1 MPHGHS
7 ALPAKGPGDM
17 CSIPAICYFSDMPP
31 AYVLQPATPSEA
43 SSAMVEL
50 QSALDLE
57 SFWKACLKLIGSTL
71 PHRSC
76 SLFFNIVNFQ
86 PTDARH
92 HVMLPRKADYVP
104 ATSLTVSGPFLARH
118 PQIRMYTYSEIAS
131 EDPDA
136 ARRRLMQEPDPEW
149 NEFIHLAFWH
159 DSAPEAVLSIHRP
172 PDFSEVT
179 EEERAFL
186 EQLYPMIEAGL
197 RRLRMVEGE
206 RARRQVYEHFLRYMP
221 LSVLFVDG
229 EDRLLF
235 ATAEAEKQCA
245 RWNRGLKFP
254 AALDLELP
262 QNVGRL
268 FVQSATAAGQLQA
281 AGKPG
286 TVQLSHPALSG
297 LSARIERS
305 WHFPGLQLRP
315 CYVVTF
321 LDMPASGEQPV
332 EPSQAAL
339 QILQQLTPSERRVAQ
354 LVAQGLR
361 NEEIADHLCR
371 SRRTVEF
378 QLNSIYRKLGLS
390 SRTQLVRAL
399 T

>member
-1 MPHGHS
+1 MRQKPAGMP
-7 ALPAKGPGDM
+7 PGGGVG
-17 CSIPAICYFSDMPP
+17 SFPPICYFSDMPP
-31 AYVLQPATPSEA
+31 AYVLQPPSPSEA
-43 SSAMVEL
+43 RSAMVDL

-57 SFWKACLKLIGSTL
+57 SFWKACLKLIGSAL

-76 SLFFNIVNFQ
+76 SLFFNIVDFQ

-92 HVMLPRKADYVP
+92 HVLQPRKADYVP
-104 ATSLTVSGPFLARH
+104 ATSLTVSGPYLARH
-118 PQIRMYTYSEIAS
+118 PQIRMYTYSDIAL

-136 ARRRLMQEPDPEW
+136 ARRRLAQEPDPEW

-172 PDFSEVT
+172 PDVSEVT

-186 EQLYPMIEAGL
+186 EQLYPTIEAGL
-197 RRLRMVEGE
+197 RRLRLVEGE
-206 RARRQVYEHFLRYMP
+206 QARRQVYEHFLRYMP

-229 EDRLLF
+229 DDRLLF

-245 RWNRGLKFP
+245 RWNRGLKIP
-254 AALDLELP
+254 AAMDFELP
-262 QNVGRL
+262 GNVGRL
-268 FVQSATAAGQLQA
+268 FNQPALGSSQAQVPGKAGA
-281 AGKPG
+281 
-286 TVQLSHPALSG
+286 VQLPHPAISG

-305 WHFPGLQLRP
+305 WHFPGLRLRP

-321 LDMPASGEQPV
+321 LDTPAAGDQPA
-332 EPSQAAL
+332 EPSEAAL
-339 QILQQLTPSERRVAQ
+339 QILQQLSPSERRVAQ
-354 LVAQGLR
+354 LVARGLR

-371 SRRTVEF
+371 SRRTIEF
-378 QLNSIYRKLGLS
+378 QLNSIYRKLGIS

-399 T
+399 A